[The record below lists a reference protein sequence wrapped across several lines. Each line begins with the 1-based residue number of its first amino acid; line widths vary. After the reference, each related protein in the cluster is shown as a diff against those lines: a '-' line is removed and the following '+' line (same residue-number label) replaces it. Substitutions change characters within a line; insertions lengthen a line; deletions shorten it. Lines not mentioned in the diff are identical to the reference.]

1 MQNRPEAPS
10 GLIFYPI
17 AIPRFWTIIAP
28 VDNVRVLVVADDALA
43 RAGLATLLS
52 SQADCT
58 VVGQVSGDA
67 DLLEAVQVYHPDVVV
82 WDLGLSPAV
91 SLERLDG
98 FRNRGVPIVALVL
111 DDNAAA
117 DTWSAG
123 ARGLLL
129 RNAPAEQIVSA
140 LKVAAEGLAVFGPE
154 LAATL
159 LPTRTRRPESPVEEL
174 TPREHQVLQLLA
186 EGHPNKEIARRLG
199 ISEHTV
205 KFHVNAILGKLNV
218 QSRTE
223 AVVRATRLGLVL
235 L

>member
-1 MQNRPEAPS
+1 M
-10 GLIFYPI
+10 
-17 AIPRFWTIIAP
+17 
-28 VDNVRVLVVADDALA
+28 LVVAEDALA

-52 SQADCT
+52 SQTGCT
-58 VVGQVSGDA
+58 VVGQVGGDA
-67 DLLEAVQVYHPDVVV
+67 DLIQAVQIYHPDVVI
-82 WDLGLSPAV
+82 WDLGMAPAV

-98 FRNRGVPIVALVL
+98 FRDGGVPIVALVP
-111 DDNAAA
+111 DETAASDA
-117 DTWSAG
+117 WSAG
-123 ARGLLL
+123 ARGVLL
-129 RNAPAEQIVSA
+129 RNTQAGPIVSA

-154 LAATL
+154 LASSL
-159 LPTRTRRPESPVEEL
+159 LPARTRSHESPAEEL
-174 TPREHQVLQLLA
+174 TPRELQVLQLLA
-186 EGHPNKEIARRLG
+186 EGQPNKEIARRLG